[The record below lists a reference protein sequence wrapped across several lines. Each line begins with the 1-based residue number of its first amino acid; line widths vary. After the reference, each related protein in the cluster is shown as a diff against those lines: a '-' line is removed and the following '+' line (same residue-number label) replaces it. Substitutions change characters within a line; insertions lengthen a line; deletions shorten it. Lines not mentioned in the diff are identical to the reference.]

1 MKYLTIGK
9 ILNTYSGHLTEN
21 EIKELKEIQRKPS
34 LFVEQAKA
42 LRNVLFAEETD
53 FMLDSGADAK
63 DRAKGKNPMSV
74 EYTER
79 INLKRKTFGVS
90 VLSEAGY
97 TTDNSSQKFCEE
109 VVRQT
114 KNYKELID
122 LKRNGGKQIV
132 YVDMD
137 NVLVN
142 FQSGIDKISAED
154 IKTYGPDDL
163 DEVPGIF
170 ALMEPNEGAVEGF
183 EWLSKHFD
191 VYILS
196 TAPWKNPSA
205 WQDKLLW
212 VQCYLPEVAW
222 KRLILSH
229 HKNLLKGDFI
239 IDDRTA
245 RGVDQFKGKHIHFTK
260 NGAGFDHWNDV
271 ITYMKNLI

>member
-1 MKYLTIGK
+1 MKHLSIGQIFK
-9 ILNTYSGHLTEN
+9 NYSDHFTER
-21 EIKELKEIQRKPS
+21 ELKALKEIQKKS
-34 LFVEQAKA
+34 SSFEAQVQVLKATLFG
-42 LRNVLFAEETD
+42 EETD

-63 DRAKGKNPMSV
+63 DRAMGKNPMSV

-79 INLKRKTFGVS
+79 INLKRKAFGVS
-90 VLSEAGY
+90 ELNEAGY
-97 TTDNSSQKFCEE
+97 ASDDSAQKFCEE

-122 LKRNGGKQIV
+122 IRKSGLKQIV

-196 TAPWKNPSA
+196 TAPWENPSA

-212 VQCYLPEVAW
+212 VQRYLPEVAW

-245 RGVDQFKGKHIHFTK
+245 RGVDQFKGKHIHFAE

>member
-1 MKYLTIGK
+1 MKHLSIGQIFK
-9 ILNTYSGHLTEN
+9 NYSDHFTER
-21 EIKELKEIQRKPS
+21 ELKALKEIQKKS
-34 LFVEQAKA
+34 STFEAQAQALKATLFG
-42 LRNVLFAEETD
+42 EETD

-63 DRAKGKNPMSV
+63 DRVMGKNPMSV

-79 INLKRKTFGVS
+79 INLKRKAFGMS
-90 VLSEAGY
+90 ELNEAGY
-97 TTDNSSQKFCEE
+97 ASDDSAQKFCEE

-122 LKRNGGKQIV
+122 LKKSGRKQIV

-142 FQSGIDKISAED
+142 FQSGIDKITAED
-154 IKTYGPDDL
+154 IKTYGTDDL

-183 EWLSKHFD
+183 EWLSQHFD

-196 TAPWKNPSA
+196 TAPWENPSA

-212 VQCYLPEVAW
+212 VQRYLPKVAW

-245 RGVDQFKGKHIHFTK
+245 RGVDQFKGKHIHFAK

>member
-21 EIKELKEIQRKPS
+21 EVKELKEIQRKPS

-90 VLSEAGY
+90 VLKAGY

-114 KNYKELID
+114 KNYKELND

-170 ALMEPNEGAVEGF
+170 ALMKPNEGAVEGF

-212 VQCYLPEVAW
+212 VQRYLPEVAW